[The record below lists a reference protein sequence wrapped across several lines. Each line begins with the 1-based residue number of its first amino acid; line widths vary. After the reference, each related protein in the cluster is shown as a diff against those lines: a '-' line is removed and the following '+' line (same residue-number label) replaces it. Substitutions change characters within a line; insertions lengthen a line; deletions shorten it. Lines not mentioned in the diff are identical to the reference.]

1 MHNYITT
8 YSGEKIDPLDPK
20 EEQINITDIAHAL
33 SLLCRGSGH
42 IEHFYSVAQH
52 CVNCAKEARAR
63 GYSKRIQLACLMHD
77 GSEAYVSD
85 ITRPVKKHLPR
96 YLEIEDNF
104 QSVVYKRFLG
114 ANLTKEEEDTIQK
127 IDDDVLVWE
136 LIAIMKRDKPEI
148 MPELKSSPV
157 FDFLLFSDVEK
168 EFMAIYESLV

>member
-8 YSGEKIDPLDPK
+8 YSGEKIDPLNPR
-20 EEQINITDIAHAL
+20 EEQINIKDISHAL

-63 GYSKRIQLACLMHD
+63 GYSNRIQLACLMHD

-104 QSVVYKRFLG
+104 QATVYRKFLG
-114 ANLTKEEEDTIQK
+114 EELTKEEEGTIQK

-136 LIAIMKRDKPEI
+136 LIAIMKRDKPKV

-157 FDFLLFSDVEK
+157 FDFLEFSEVEK
-168 EFMAIYESLV
+168 EFKEIYESLI